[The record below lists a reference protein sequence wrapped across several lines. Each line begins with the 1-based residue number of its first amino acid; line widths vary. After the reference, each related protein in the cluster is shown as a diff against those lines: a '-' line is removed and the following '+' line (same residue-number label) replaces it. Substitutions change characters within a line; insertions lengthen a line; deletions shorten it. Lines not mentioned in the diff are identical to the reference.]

1 MIGVVETW
9 LNVSIYLREIELE
22 NYSCIRIDRKNID
35 KTKGGGI
42 LVYIRD
48 NLIYNDLTDRYCP
61 NIDYAWVKIS
71 ENNGRNITLGIF
83 YRPQDSTEEHLQFLL
98 EHMAKYK
105 SENTIIVGDF
115 NYEK

>member
-1 MIGVVETW
+1 VIEVVETW
-9 LNVSIYLREIELE
+9 LNDSIYQKEIELE

-71 ENNGRNITLGIF
+71 ENNGRNITVGIF
-83 YRPQDSTEEHLQFLL
+83 IDLRIAQRNIYSFCWNIWLNISRKIL
-98 EHMAKYK
+98 
-105 SENTIIVGDF
+105 
-115 NYEK
+115 